1 MASILAVV
9 TSTHA
14 LPGGAPTGFW
24 LEELSTPYW
33 LFTDAGHDV
42 SVASPAGGEVKPD
55 AASTKEPFL
64 TESGTRLTCDDA
76 ATAKLNA
83 TLALSAVN
91 PDHYD
96 AIFLVGGVGAAY
108 DFDRNPHLDRLIDRM
123 AQDGKI
129 VSAVCH
135 GVIGLT
141 SAVGLSGVPY
151 AQDQRMTGFSRN
163 EEIAMGLLDIVPVVP
178 EERLKATGADYIAG
192 AEPFDACVAE
202 GPLFVTGQNPASAG
216 GVAEIVLARLAC

>member
-9 TSTHA
+9 TSTHS

-33 LFTDAGHDV
+33 LFTDAGHEV
-42 SVASPAGGEVKPD
+42 VVASPAGGDVKPD
-55 AASTKEPFL
+55 AASTEEPFL
-64 TESGTRLTCDDA
+64 TETGTRLACDDA
-76 ATAKLNA
+76 AIAKLKA
-83 TLALSAVN
+83 TLALSTVDA
-91 PDHYD
+91 DHYD
-96 AIFLVGGVGAAY
+96 AIYLVGGVGAAY
-108 DFDRNPHLDRLIDRM
+108 DFDGNPDLDRLIDRM
-123 AQDGKI
+123 ARDGKI

-141 SAVGLSGVPY
+141 SAVGPSGAPY
-151 AQDQRMTGFSRN
+151 AQGQCMTGFSRN

-178 EERLKATGADYIAG
+178 EERLKATGADYVAG
-192 AEPFDACVAE
+192 AQPFDACVAE

-216 GVAEIVLARLAC
+216 GVAEIVLARLGD